1 MTRAGALAL
10 AGAGA
15 CTGAAVVALLAAWLA
30 PGNVL
35 ALWRLVAFC
44 G

>member
-1 MTRAGALAL
+1 MTRALARAAGVLAL
-10 AGAGA
+10 GLASAG
-15 CTGAAVVALLAAWLA
+15 LLAAWLA

-35 ALWRLVAFC
+35 ALWSLVALC